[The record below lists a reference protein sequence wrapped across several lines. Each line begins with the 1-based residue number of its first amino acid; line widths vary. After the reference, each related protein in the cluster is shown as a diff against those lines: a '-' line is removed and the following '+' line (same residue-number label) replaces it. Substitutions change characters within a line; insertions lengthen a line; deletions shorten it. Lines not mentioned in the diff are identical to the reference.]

1 MRDVAQD
8 LRSAVAE
15 AVPRQGY
22 CDRPWSEI
30 IDLWQRLNGHV
41 AHVIERVPGSDL
53 GKTLRI
59 GSQPPS
65 SLEWWMRDYVRHLR
79 HHLAQ
84 ILG

>member
-1 MRDVAQD
+1 
-8 LRSAVAE
+8 
-15 AVPRQGY
+15 
-22 CDRPWSEI
+22 
-30 IDLWQRLNGHV
+30 
-41 AHVIERVPGSDL
+41 VIERVPDGDL